1 MLHLSLQNANKN
13 KLKGAAVDED
23 ELVDLDRV
31 SGSPD

>member
-13 KLKGAAVDED
+13 KTKGATGDEN

-31 SGSPD
+31 SSSPD